1 MGSWEIVLLAA
12 ALSIDAFGIGVSC
25 GFGEI
30 RISKL
35 SRTIIFLVSV
45 FVTGAAVLCGELF
58 REVMSEYIG
67 KAVGSGLLIMLGIY
81 MMIGAVKKKK
91 PERKK
96 ASGGILVRSARILES
111 PEECDIDES
120 RTIDIKEALVL
131 GLALSADSF
140 AAGLGAGINGGMAVL
155 IPLMCAFFQLILF
168 YAGEKLAGFI
178 SGAAAKDKRIFG
190 VIAGAV
196 LVLTGLYRIIL

>member
-12 ALSIDAFGIGVSC
+12 ALSIDALGIGASC

-35 SRTIIFLVSV
+35 SRMVIFLVCV

-67 KAVGSGLLIMLGIY
+67 KAVGAGLLILLGVY
-81 MMIGAVKKKK
+81 MTVGAVKKKK

-96 ASGGILVRSARILES
+96 ARGGLFRRSARILES

-120 RTIDIKEALVL
+120 RTIDIKEAFVL
-131 GLALSADSF
+131 GFALSADSF
-140 AAGLGAGINGGMAVL
+140 AAGLGAGISGGMAVL
-155 IPLMCAFFQLILF
+155 IPIMCALFQLILF
-168 YAGEKLAGFI
+168 YAGEKIAVFI
-178 SGAAAKDKRIFG
+178 SGTAAKEKRIFG
-190 VIAGAV
+190 IIAGAV
-196 LVLTGLYRIIL
+196 LILTGLYRIIV